1 MRVNRLQQVNLMR
14 LWAVHH
20 NGEPNHPVASSS
32 CHAPLVTSPGM
43 KPHKDVIRST
53 IRNGVEHQKEK
64 GCPVSFI
71 SFVNNLGAGGVDPQ
85 RLPADSSGSRL
96 RHHPDPLDDATVA
109 KIEAI
114 IQQAMTV
121 YPIPGFAMC
130 IVKDGQV
137 VYSKGFGFADLASKR
152 PVTPQSLLLQ
162 ASVTKSLVAMAIL
175 RLAEQG
181 KIDLDEPVTTY
192 LPYFTMADERYKA
205 ITVRMLL
212 SHHTACRTRPP
223 FGRNHLTLP

>member
-20 NGEPNHPVASSS
+20 NGELLWPAS
-32 CHAPLVTSPGM
+32 VTSSKWLLPRPSSPHPM
-43 KPHKDVIRST
+43 KPHKDVIQSTTDQERRGTSKGERSM
-53 IRNGVEHQKEK
+53 
-64 GCPVSFI
+64 F
-71 SFVNNLGAGGVDPQ
+71 
-85 RLPADSSGSRL
+85 RLSRL
-96 RHHPDPLDDATVA
+96 LTIWVLVALILSACQPIQVVAPAASPPNPLDDATVA

-205 ITVRMLL
+205 ITVRMLA
-212 SHHTACRTRPP
+212 SRTRPP